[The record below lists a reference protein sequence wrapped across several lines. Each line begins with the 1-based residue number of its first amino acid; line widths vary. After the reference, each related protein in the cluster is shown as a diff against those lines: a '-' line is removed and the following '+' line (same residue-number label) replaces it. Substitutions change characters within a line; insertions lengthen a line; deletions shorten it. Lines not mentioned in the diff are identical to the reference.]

1 MELFFIFMILLLKL
15 CELLELRKKMAESKK
30 KLLQFSL

>member
-15 CELLELRKKMAESKK
+15 CELLELRKKKAESKK
-30 KLLQFSL
+30 MLLQFSL